1 MVSRV
6 EKTDQRGAPVLLM
19 SMVVMR
25 WFKSQDLTVMTMPR
39 VKLTRSRRTRIM
51 SAATTSFFRHRPANV
66 PTPISQTVSGIPLSV
81 MMPVF
86 IQSAQS
92 ANCASGRPPGTRL
105 ILPLPRL
112 RIMAPR
118 QPPWGAPPGATP
130 LSATARRT
138 VYAGSIQGRHPI
150 L

>member
-1 MVSRV
+1 VVSRV

-25 WFKSQDLTVMTMPR
+25 WFKSQDFTVMTMPR
-39 VKLTRSRRTRIM
+39 VKLTRSTRTRTM

-66 PTPISQTVSGIPLSV
+66 PTPINETVSGILLSV
-81 MMPVF
+81 MMPVL
-86 IQSAQS
+86 IQSTQS
-92 ANCASGRPPGTRL
+92 GICASGRRL
-105 ILPLPRL
+105 GIRLTLPLPRL

-118 QPPWGAPPGATP
+118 PPPWGAPPGAIP
-130 LSATARRT
+130 LSATARPT
-138 VYAGSIQGRHPI
+138 VYVGCIQGRHPI